1 LTRSPR
7 RATDAAIPVVAAVV
21 IRAIRWTM
29 RLHHVG
35 RGPLD
40 ALSATGRPYIH
51 AFWHGHLFLMRYSYA
66 GKRIAIMISEH
77 RDGELIARTMRHFG
91 AGSIRGSTTSGG
103 AGALRAAVR
112 ALRDGADVG
121 FTPDGPRGPAQRVQA
136 GVIQTARLSGAPI
149 VPVAFAASRCKVLSS
164 WDGFIVPYPFSR
176 GVFLY
181 GEPMSVEETADR
193 DAMER
198 ARLTLEERMR
208 ALAAQAGALA
218 RDAAALRRAGEGGP
232 AGRAADAGGAG
243 HV

>member
-1 LTRSPR
+1 MTRSPR

-35 RGPLD
+35 RAPLD
-40 ALSATGRPYIH
+40 ALRTSGRSYIH
-51 AFWHGHLFLMRYSYA
+51 AFWHGHLFLMPYSYT
-66 GKRIAIMISEH
+66 GEKIAIMISEH
-77 RDGELIARTMRHFG
+77 RDGELIARTMGHFG
-91 AGSIRGSTTSGG
+91 HASIRGSTTSGG

-121 FTPDGPRGPAQRVQA
+121 FTPDGPRGPAQRVQP
-136 GVIQTARLSGAPI
+136 GVIQAARLSGAPI
-149 VPVAFAASRCKVLSS
+149 VPVAFGASSCKVLSS
-164 WDGFIVPYPFSR
+164 WDGFIVPYPLAR

-181 GEPMSVEETADR
+181 GEPMSVEEAADR

-218 RDAAALRRAGEGGP
+218 RDAAALRRAGEGEP
-232 AGRAADAGGAG
+232 AGRAADTGGAG
-243 HV
+243 HA